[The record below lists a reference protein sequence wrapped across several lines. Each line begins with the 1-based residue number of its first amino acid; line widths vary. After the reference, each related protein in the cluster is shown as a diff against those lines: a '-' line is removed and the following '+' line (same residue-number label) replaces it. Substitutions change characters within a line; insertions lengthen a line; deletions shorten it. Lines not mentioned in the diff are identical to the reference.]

1 MKFKITHNTIYLFN
15 SEVFLE
21 PHYLRF
27 RPKQT
32 AYVDVTDYSITILSE
47 PVGHKVIQDEENN
60 VVDFCWFEGM
70 TNQLSITS
78 TTILETKPFNPF
90 DFLIYP
96 LVFNQLPLQY
106 DELQKKLLFST
117 LEGQLISQELL
128 DYGTAILK
136 ASDFSTISFLTNLT
150 KQLHEDF
157 SVEYREI
164 GSPLQPDE
172 TFTIKRGSCRDL
184 SWMQINLLRQFGI
197 AARFVSGYY
206 YFDMIQPAY
215 ELHAWV
221 EVFLPGIGW
230 LGLDPSHGIFTG
242 NTHFPIASSAHFENT
257 MPVSGGIRGS
267 ATSQLRTELSIE
279 KYS

>member
-1 MKFKITHNTIYLFN
+1 MKFKITHNTLYLFD

-32 AYVDVTDYSITILSE
+32 AYVDVTDFSITVLSE
-47 PVGHKVIQDEENN
+47 PTGQKVLQDEENN

-70 TNQLSITS
+70 TDKLTITS
-78 TTILETKPFNPF
+78 TSFLETKAYNPF

-96 LVFNQLPLQY
+96 LHFNQLPLQY

-117 LEGQLISQELL
+117 LVGQFISQELL
-128 DYGTAILK
+128 DYGTTILK
-136 ASDFSTISFLTNLT
+136 DSNFNTIPFLTKLT
-150 KQLHEDF
+150 QKLHEDF
-157 SVEYREI
+157 VVEYREV
-164 GSPLQPDE
+164 GSPLHPDE
-172 TFTIKRGSCRDL
+172 TYTIKRGSCRDL
-184 SWMQINLLRQFGI
+184 SWMQINLLRQLGI
-197 AARFVSGYY
+197 ASRFVSGYY
-206 YFDMIQPAY
+206 YFDMDNPTY

-242 NTHFPIASSAHFENT
+242 NTHFPLASSAHYNNT

-267 ATSQLRTELSIE
+267 ATSQLRTKLSIE
-279 KYS
+279 KYN